1 MAELSGRGPSYAE
14 HHVAGRLATN
24 PFADTRTWVPTR
36 AMGRA
41 VVVTAFLAVV
51 AVILGRY
58 DLVVL
63 AAPFALGAAWGLRT
77 RPARLPELTLAS
89 TEDPVVEG
97 HEIAARVVV
106 ANTDECAYDAVI
118 VRAAPSRWVR
128 LRHSDRPYV
137 GDLPPGAATAVDLAG
152 PALRW
157 GEHWVGPAQAFAVA
171 GGGLLISTPTFTDV
185 APVKV
190 FPAVDE
196 FRADDAMP
204 HAAGLVGVHRSR
216 RPGEGGELA
225 GIRAFAPGD
234 RLRRIDWRTTLRAQ
248 HPYVAQTLSD
258 RDAEV
263 ALVLDVVH
271 EAGRSGGIHGP
282 ASALDTTVRAAT
294 AIAQHYLHRGDRV
307 SLIEYGYAVRRLRA
321 GTGRRHFHAVLEWIL
336 QVRPSDGVE
345 TPPPYL
351 FDGHHLPTRGLV
363 VVLTPLLNE
372 HSAEMVARLARSGRM
387 VVAIDTL
394 DAAAATPYQRSAWGP
409 LAHRLWWMDRENV
422 IGQLREVGVP
432 VAEWAGT
439 GSLDHVLRDVTQ
451 LAAAPRVG
459 AR

>member
-1 MAELSGRGPSYAE
+1 
-14 HHVAGRLATN
+14 
-24 PFADTRTWVPTR
+24 
-36 AMGRA
+36 MGRA
-41 VVVTAFLAVV
+41 VLVTAVLAVV
-51 AVILGRY
+51 AVLLGRY

-63 AAPFALGAAWGLRT
+63 AAPFALGAAWGLRA
-77 RPARLPELTLAS
+77 RPTGLPDLRLTAGD
-89 TEDPVVEG
+89 DPVVEG
-97 HEIAARVVV
+97 HEVAARVTVTNHDEADYDLVV
-106 ANTDECAYDAVI
+106 

-128 LRHSDRPYV
+128 LRHSDRPYA
-137 GDLPPGAATAVDLAG
+137 GELPAGSSTAVDLAG

-190 FPAVDE
+190 FPSTAE

-204 HAAGLVGVHRSR
+204 QAAGLVGVHRSR

-271 EAGRSGGIHGP
+271 EAGRSGGVHGA

-307 SLIEYGYAVRRLRA
+307 SLIEYSYEIRRLRP
-321 GTGRRHFHAVLEWIL
+321 GSGRRHFHAVLEWVL

-363 VVLTPLLNE
+363 VVLTPLLN
-372 HSAEMVARLARSGRM
+372 
-387 VVAIDTL
+387 
-394 DAAAATPYQRSAWGP
+394 
-409 LAHRLWWMDRENV
+409 
-422 IGQLREVGVP
+422 
-432 VAEWAGT
+432 
-439 GSLDHVLRDVTQ
+439 
-451 LAAAPRVG
+451 
-459 AR
+459 